1 MKLVALHITLLLSA
15 LTCLG
20 QKPMV
25 LLDVSPKDGE
35 VGEILTITIKSNV
48 QGELDIEMPSG
59 FVHGYNV
66 LNGME
71 QEMDYNTGKLVTY
84 YYMSQTGAMNKEG
97 SFTFGPAYIKKGNKV
112 YRSNKVTVNIKKE
125 RQENHTGTNITAKQ
139 LRQPAFGVIE
149 TSKSSIYEGEPL
161 IVNAKIYSRFR
172 PTELENYESYSLN
185 GVVDKHDIGNSQRIF
200 YEEIKIKGITLNT
213 FTHDK
218 KVVFPTGTGKTDIEP
233 FKLILRRNFE
243 SIPLT
248 SAETTFEIK
257 PLPGNAPKDFTG
269 GVGTYSISRKL
280 GQANLKQGDVFTLVV
295 EVTGIGN
302 LHNIH
307 EPKLNLP
314 KGFILY
320 GDPIVK
326 EDFVFGARGAEGK
339 ITYEFNVQVTKF
351 GELYLTGTSMSYFD
365 PTKERY
371 VTIRTGDDKIEVE
384 KNDKFNLTVSAENE
398 SEENQAK
405 EEIISLRPNE
415 NTKAP
420 KSMYGT
426 KAFWIAFGSPL
437 CLAFLFGIWFKQK
450 KEKQEIEGVAKK
462 AKSSQKEIEVIFDQ
476 ATISAKSGDHSNG
489 YRLVEKGLQQ
499 AISSFL
505 LSEHLVLTNRN
516 ELTQQLSSRNIA
528 SENINVLF
536 QLLDRCEYVRFGFGE
551 TADSSTTIDQAKN
564 WVSQNLRG

>member
-1 MKLVALHITLLLSA
+1 MKLVVLHITLLLSA
-15 LTCLG
+15 LNCLA

-48 QGELDIEMPSG
+48 QGELDIEMPTG

-161 IVNAKIYSRFR
+161 IINAKIYSRFR
-172 PTELENYESYSLN
+172 PTELENYESYSIN
-185 GVVDKHDIGNSQRIF
+185 GVVDKHDIGNAQRIF

-218 KVVFPTGTGKTDIEP
+218 KVVFPTGTGVTDIEP

-269 GVGTYSISRKL
+269 GVGTFAISRKL

-295 EVTGIGN
+295 EVTGVGN

-339 ITYEFNVQVTKF
+339 ITYEFNVQVTKY
-351 GELYLTGTSMSYFD
+351 GELNLTGTSMSYFD
-365 PTKERY
+365 PSKERY
-371 VTIRTGDDKIEVE
+371 ITIRTGEDKIEVE
-384 KNDKFNLTVSAENE
+384 KNNKFNLTVSSENE
-398 SEENQAK
+398 NEANQGK
-405 EEIISLRPNE
+405 EEIISLRPNK
-415 NTKAP
+415 NTKATQ
-420 KSMYGT
+420 SIYGT
-426 KAFWIAFGSPL
+426 NAFWIAFGSPL
-437 CLAFLFGIWFKQK
+437 CLAFIFGIWFKQK
-450 KEKQEIEGVAKK
+450 KEKQEIEGVIKK
-462 AKSSQKEIEVIFDQ
+462 AKSTQKEIESIFEQ
-476 ATISAKSGDHSNG
+476 ATSAAKLGDHSNS
-489 YRLVEKGLQQ
+489 YRLVEKGLQLSIANYLQ
-499 AISSFL
+499 
-505 LSEHLVLTNRN
+505 SEHFALTNRN
-516 ELTQQLSSRNIA
+516 ELTQLLSNHSVSA
-528 SENINVLF
+528 ENLKVLF
-536 QLLDRCEYVRFGFGE
+536 QLLDQCEYVRFGSGE
-551 TADSSTTIDQAKN
+551 AADSSATIEQAKN
-564 WVSQNLRG
+564 WISQNLRG

>member
-1 MKLVALHITLLLSA
+1 MKLVLLHITLFLSA
-15 LTCLG
+15 LSCLG

-97 SFTFGPAYIKKGNKV
+97 NFTFGPAYIKKGNKV

-125 RQENHTGTNITAKQ
+125 RQENYTETTITAKQ
-139 LRQPAFGVIE
+139 LRQPAFGIIE

-172 PTELENYESYSLN
+172 PTELENYESYSLF
-185 GVVDKHDIGNSQRIF
+185 GVVDKHDIGNAQRIF

-218 KVVFPTGTGKTDIEP
+218 KVVFPTGTGKTTIES

-248 SAETTFEIK
+248 SAEANFEIK
-257 PLPGNAPKDFTG
+257 PLPSNAPKNFTG
-269 GVGTYSISRKL
+269 GVGTFSITRKI
-280 GQANLKQGDVFTLVV
+280 GQGNLKQGDVFTMVI

-307 EPKLNLP
+307 EPKLNLS

-326 EDFVFGARGAEGK
+326 EDFIFSARGAEGK

-351 GELYLTGTSMSYFD
+351 GELNLASTSMSYFD
-365 PTKERY
+365 PSKEAY
-371 VTIRTGDDKIEVE
+371 ITVQTEENKLEVE
-384 KNDKFNLTVSAENE
+384 KNDKFNITVTTKTENE
-398 SEENQAK
+398 TNQAK
-405 EEIISLRPNE
+405 EELISLRPNDS
-415 NTKAP
+415 TDSP
-420 KSMYGT
+420 QSLYGT
-426 KAFWIAFGSPL
+426 KTFWIVFSSPL
-437 CLAFLFGIWFKQK
+437 CLAFLLGLWFKQK
-450 KEKQEIEGVAKK
+450 KEKEVIEGAVQK
-462 AKSSQKEIEVIFDQ
+462 AKSTQKDIELIFDE
-476 ATISAKSGDHSNG
+476 AILSAKMGDHSTS
-489 YRLVEKGLQQ
+489 YRIIEKGLQM
-499 AISSFL
+499 AIAAFL
-505 LSEHLVLTNRN
+505 QSEQLVLTNRT
-516 ELTQQLSSRNIA
+516 ELTQQLAERSIPN
-528 SENINVLF
+528 ENIQYLI
-536 QLLDRCEYVRFGFGE
+536 QLLDRFEYVRFGFGE
-551 TADSSTTIDQAKN
+551 AADSTATIDEAKC
-564 WVSQNLRG
+564 WVSKNLRG